1 MPNRRPRARAG
12 HRSRFKRA
20 SANAPKR
27 VPTKHIPPALIIEA
41 KRLYTLTNVPVG
53 EICAMLGLPSS
64 TFYRRVEKW
73 GWAKRLFVMPS
84 IRRKG
89 RR

>member
-1 MPNRRPRARAG
+1 MP
-12 HRSRFKRA
+12 
-20 SANAPKR
+20 APKA
-27 VPTKHIPPALIIEA
+27 IPPDVEA
-41 KRLYTLTNVPVG
+41 QARRLYEETRTPVG
-53 EICAMLGLPSS
+53 EICALLGLPSS

-84 IRRKG
+84 IRRKE

>member
-1 MPNRRPRARAG
+1 MAGLDPAIHVLRATLFFG
-12 HRSRFKRA
+12 NSMSVPQKPIA
-20 SANAPKR
+20 SDLLACAR
-27 VPTKHIPPALIIEA
+27 
-41 KRLYTLTNVPVG
+41 RLYEETRTPIN
-53 EICAMLGLPSS
+53 EICTLLGLPSS

-84 IRRKG
+84 IRCKD

>member
-1 MPNRRPRARAG
+1 MPVPPKPIP
-12 HRSRFKRA
+12 SELIA
-20 SANAPKR
+20 SAR
-27 VPTKHIPPALIIEA
+27 
-41 KRLYTLTNVPVG
+41 RLYEETRTPVG

-84 IRRKG
+84 IRRKVTG
-89 RR
+89 PH